1 MSTAPP
7 STSPAQ
13 SVVITGASSGI
24 GYALALHYARPGAR
38 LGLLGRNSERLLQV
52 TEECRRR
59 GATVDTENVDVR
71 SRREMAIWL
80 NGFDA
85 RFPIDLLFAN
95 AGVMDGTPVDG
106 EIEPADAGYE
116 VIETNVLGVLNT
128 VQPAIPRMM
137 ARQQGQ
143 IAILSSLAGLIPLRD
158 SPSYCASKSAVL
170 AYGLSLRDLLG
181 ARGIRVNVI
190 CPGYVA
196 TPMSRQEIGSK
207 PFEIT
212 AERAASLIARG
223 LERNKAVIAFPFWLA
238 LGTRIGA
245 MLPDALRERVTRG
258 SRFRVNR
265 RT

>member
-1 MSTAPP
+1 MSIAPE
-7 STSPAQ
+7 STSPTR

-24 GYALALHYARPGAR
+24 GHALALHYARRGTH
-38 LGLLGRNSERLLQV
+38 LGLLGRNRDRLLRV
-52 TEECRRR
+52 AAECRSR
-59 GATVDTENVDVR
+59 GATVDAEAIDVR
-71 SRREMAIWL
+71 SRGAMAAWL
-80 NGFDA
+80 DA
-85 RFPIDLLFAN
+85 YDRRFPIDLLFAN

-106 EIEPADAGYE
+106 AIEPADAAYE
-116 VIETNVLGVLNT
+116 IVETNVLGVLNT

-137 ARQQGQ
+137 ARQRGQ
-143 IAILSSLAGLIPLRD
+143 IVILSSLAGLIPLRD

-170 AYGLSLRDLLG
+170 AYGLSLRDLLI
-181 ARGIRVNVI
+181 AHGIRVNVI

-207 PFEIT
+207 PFEIS
-212 AERAASLIARG
+212 AGRAASLIARG
-223 LERNKAVIAFPFWLA
+223 LARNKPVIAFPFWLA